1 MAEAVSSPLVHM
13 VRNAVDHGLESPEG
27 RKGVGKP
34 PLGTITINAYND
46 EKEVIV
52 EISDDGKGIDKD
64 VIFTKAV
71 QKGLVEENQDMPE
84 SEILALIFHPGF
96 STAAQVTSISGRGV
110 GMDVVRRDIESLG
123 GRIEIATNLGKG
135 STFKMV
141 MPLIAAN

>member
-1 MAEAVSSPLVHM
+1 M
-13 VRNAVDHGLESPEG
+13 
-27 RKGVGKP
+27 
-34 PLGTITINAYND
+34 
-46 EKEVIV
+46 
-52 EISDDGKGIDKD
+52 
-64 VIFTKAV
+64 
-71 QKGLVEENQDMPE
+71 VEENQDMPE